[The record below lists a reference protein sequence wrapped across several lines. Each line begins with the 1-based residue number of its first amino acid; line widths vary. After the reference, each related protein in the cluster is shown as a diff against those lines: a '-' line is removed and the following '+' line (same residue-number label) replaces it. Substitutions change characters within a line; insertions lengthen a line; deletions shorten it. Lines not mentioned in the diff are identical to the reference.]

1 MRQEQRELIA
11 ELISE
16 KKDLL
21 FASFDKSKNIT
32 KKSKS
37 ELWKQIYNACIARG
51 IELKSVEHL
60 RTDRIKRST
69 MRKVSL
75 GKQTGSGGVLLS
87 KLDNTVLSILG
98 KNSAYLQG
106 LNQDDDLPIMLS
118 LEGSDPRHIQLDDSL
133 DPSTST
139 SVDNSISRPNNLISE
154 ANSAEDE
161 KDSSEFVCDD

>member
-1 MRQEQRELIA
+1 
-11 ELISE
+11 
-16 KKDLL
+16 
-21 FASFDKSKNIT
+21 
-32 KKSKS
+32 
-37 ELWKQIYNACIARG
+37 
-51 IELKSVEHL
+51 
-60 RTDRIKRST
+60 